1 VRRVRGP
8 PHAEEFVR
16 LVNASRPQQ
25 AQLWRQAL
33 EGQGIP
39 CRVAGESLG
48 GFGVVYPGHPGPE
61 FWVRRDDA
69 ERAQAVLKGSQEA
82 RPH

>member
-1 VRRVRGP
+1 MTARSP
-8 PHAEEFVR
+8 PEAR
-16 LVNASRPQQ
+16 
-25 AQLWRQAL
+25 LWRQAL

-39 CRVAGESLG
+39 RRVVGDYLG

-61 FWVRRDDA
+61 LWVRRDDA
-69 ERAQAVLKGSQEA
+69 EHAQAILEGMQEA

>member
-1 VRRVRGP
+1 MRRSS
-8 PHAEEFVR
+8 
-16 LVNASRPQQ
+16 ASWPTA

-33 EGQGIP
+33 EGQGIR

-48 GFGVVYPGHPGPE
+48 GFGVVSPGHPGPE

-69 ERAQAVLKGSQEA
+69 ERAQAILEGLQEA

>member
-1 VRRVRGP
+1 MRRSSASWP
-8 PHAEEFVR
+8 P
-16 LVNASRPQQ
+16 
-25 AQLWRQAL
+25 AQLWEQAL
-33 EGQGIP
+33 EGQEIR

-48 GFGVVYPGHPGPE
+48 GFGVVYPVHPGPE

-69 ERAQAVLKGSQEA
+69 ERAQAIREGLQEA

>member
-1 VRRVRGP
+1 MRRSS
-8 PHAEEFVR
+8 
-16 LVNASRPQQ
+16 ASWPLA

-61 FWVRRDDA
+61 FWVRQDDA
-69 ERAQAVLKGSQEA
+69 ERAQAIREGLQEA